1 MRGRVPK
8 ARGPPV
14 ARRLGWHQGRRM
26 TDVRR
31 PSPAAY
37 LSGEGMRPPQPA
49 HISAPERPSALSTP
63 HMARNSAIAR
73 VDDALAPHGSQ
84 AAAVVVVPH
93 TTMPTHGRNT
103 RVGAPGV
110 CYHARRARGTLGSPS
125 FRSEAGGGVGRRR
138 GGSFPPPVGGA
149 EREGA
154 EPAARLRRS
163 WCDFRGVSEPPRLR
177 DLPRRVCSAARLA
190 GCCRAP
196 WVSPASSGR

>member
-1 MRGRVPK
+1 M
-8 ARGPPV
+8 

-84 AAAVVVVPH
+84 AAAVVVVVPH
-93 TTMPTHGRNT
+93 TTMPTHGRTT

-125 FRSEAGGGVGRRR
+125 FRSEAGGGAGRRR
-138 GGSFPPPVGGA
+138 GVSFPPSGG
-149 EREGA
+149 
-154 EPAARLRRS
+154 
-163 WCDFRGVSEPPRLR
+163 RG
-177 DLPRRVCSAARLA
+177 
-190 GCCRAP
+190 
-196 WVSPASSGR
+196 